1 MVKNFLVKKVI
12 HNRVDQIR
20 MLCNEYRN
28 PDSYYYQ
35 NTQALEISLDIAF
48 CLLKH
53 GFIDFNKFELLVKI
67 ILRKY
72 VD

>member
-1 MVKNFLVKKVI
+1 
-12 HNRVDQIR
+12 

-53 GFIDFNKFELLVKI
+53 GFIDFNKFKLLAKI
-67 ILRKY
+67 ILRKN